1 MIDAAIDAN
10 SRTGTLVGLQAHAAR
25 LGHQRAEYLAQALAQ
40 ALRNASHRWRSPAAL
55 WPELGL
61 E

>member
-1 MIDAAIDAN
+1 MIEAAIGAN
-10 SRTGTLVGLQAHAAR
+10 SRTGALLGLQARAAR
-25 LGHQRAEYLAQALAQ
+25 VGHQRAEYLAQV
-40 ALRNASHRWRSPAAL
+40 LRASDHRWRSPAAL